1 MNKPRSTIE
10 IRCHRANSWIG
21 RAENLSASDLDGK
34 FIFYWI
40 AINALYGQP
49 KYLGR
54 TEERTNDLTDLQTFL
69 NTLFPLDE
77 HGHILGAI
85 KSLEHDINQLLKERY
100 LCDWCWKYWQANKLV
115 TADERNK
122 DSCSHQGKGHIL
134 NRLFGRLYVLR
145 KQLFHGCSSEGG
157 SKNRHMLKQAVNVLE
172 KLARPLQELVRERGK
187 CLTILKTLSY
197 PPTI

>member
-1 MNKPRSTIE
+1 MNKPRSTID
-10 IRCHRANSWIG
+10 IRCHRANSWIR

-49 KYLGR
+49 KYLER
-54 TEERTNDLTDLQTFL
+54 PEERTNDLADLQTFL
-69 NTLFPLDE
+69 NSLYPLDE
-77 HGHILGAI
+77 HGQILAAI
-85 KSLEHDINQLLKERY
+85 KSLEQDSNQLLKERY

-115 TADERNK
+115 TADERK
-122 DSCSHQGKGHIL
+122 KESCAHPGKGNDL

-157 SKNRHMLKQAVNVLE
+157 SKNRHMLKQAVHVLE
-172 KLARPLQELVRERGK
+172 NLALPLQKLVRERGK
-187 CLTILKTLSY
+187 SLPILKTLSY